1 MFVEEVAAIFRR
13 YMDEPDQTFVDD
25 AQMAIWLRMA
35 YDDFRTIVCSV
46 DPYIYTSFN
55 GFTLAS
61 ARTQTLNGII
71 LGAGAPA
78 ATRMYQLLDVWWQD
92 ASTGEL
98 LRRLKPGGTREELV
112 DDRCDYIL
120 NGTDLEFNREMTG
133 SIRVSYLV
141 EQNVNWSG
149 GIAAGTNIYID
160 DLNSFHDLIALIAY
174 LQYAIVDSAENAQL
188 LALFTR
194 RQAQLRQYL
203 ENRSGGLVEYVS
215 DVAFDME

>member
-1 MFVEEVAAIFRR
+1 MLVEEVAALFRR

-25 AQMAIWLRMA
+25 AQMAVWLRLA
-35 YDDFRTIVCSV
+35 YEDFRTIVSSV
-46 DPYIYTSFN
+46 DPYIYVGFT

-61 ARTQTLNGII
+61 ARSQSLATI
-71 LGAGAPA
+71 LGTGAPA
-78 ATRMYQLLDVWWQD
+78 GGQMYQLLDVWWQD
-92 ASTGEL
+92 VTTGEL

-112 DDRCDYIL
+112 DCRCDYVL
-120 NGTDLEFNREMTG
+120 VAQSLEFNRQMTG
-133 SIRVSYLV
+133 NIRVNYIL
-141 EQNVNWSG
+141 EQNVDWSG
-149 GIAAGTNIYID
+149 GIAAGSNKHID
-160 DLNSFHDLIALIAY
+160 ELRSFHDLIALIAY
-174 LQYAIVDSAENAQL
+174 LQYAIVDSAENPQL